1 MSRALIASA
10 LLAATLAACD
20 RKPAPP
26 VSTLPPTP
34 TPKPVVAAAPTPPP
48 TPTPAPPPTPAP
60 TPYVPIKS
68 LQTGSIFNGIQYRA
82 NLETTEGTTA
92 SADREKQDSYTV
104 EINVKVKVPKPHRNL
119 EELRKL
125 NDKLDK
131 VLPGLA
137 ALMPTAKVSQDYDDL
152 YRTKINSLRTNLNK
166 LDALLSR
173 HNFYD
178 CETILELQHPQTK
191 RRAILIQADMDVDTD
206 GADGDRLYTV
216 DNSSRTFQPFTSY
229 RWDKKTQNPN
239 PCVPHWEKRIA
250 ENEAKIKEAKG
261 ADAQKLKTDNARLRL
276 EVKEMERFS
285 FLIGAADPF
294 IVIPTPMVAHPRQG
308 PAIGDYCVVIYGDT
322 LYPGIIGDAGPTTKM
337 GEASLRICRQINAQA
352 TGAYRAV
359 ADLKVT
365 YLIFPAS
372 TERPMT
378 PPNYAQWRAKCEQL
392 LNEIGGYQGQ
402 LFEWPDITRPV
413 NPPPP
418 PPVVTPPPAVP
429 SATPAAPA
437 PAPGTAPATV
447 PATPAAPA
455 APTTPP
461 AGSPATPPPATPGI
475 SPPQAD

>member
-1 MSRALIASA
+1 M
-10 LLAATLAACD
+10 
-20 RKPAPP
+20 
-26 VSTLPPTP
+26 
-34 TPKPVVAAAPTPPP
+34 
-48 TPTPAPPPTPAP
+48 
-60 TPYVPIKS
+60 KS
-68 LQTGSIFNGIQYRA
+68 LQTGSIFNGINYRA
-82 NLETTEGTTA
+82 NLETSEGTTA
-92 SADREKQDSYTV
+92 TADREKQDSYTV

-119 EELRKL
+119 DDLRKL

-131 VLPGLA
+131 VLPGLP
-137 ALMPTAKVSQDYDDL
+137 ALLPTAKVSQDFDDL
-152 YRTKINSLRTNLNK
+152 YRTKVASLRTNLNK

-191 RRAILIQADMDVDTD
+191 RRAILVQADMDVDTD

-250 ENEAKIKEAKG
+250 ENEAKIKQSSAAE
-261 ADAQKLKTDNARLRL
+261 AQKLKTENARLRL

-285 FLIGAADPF
+285 FLIGVADPF
-294 IVIPTPMVAHPRQG
+294 IVIPTPMVAHPKQG
-308 PAIGDYCVVIYGDT
+308 PAIGDYCVVIYGDN
-322 LYPGIIGDAGPTTKM
+322 LYPAIIGDAGPTTKM

-352 TGAYRAV
+352 NGAYRPV
-359 ADLKVT
+359 GDLKVT

-402 LFEWPDITRPV
+402 LFDWPDITRPV

-418 PPVVTPPPAVP
+418 PPPVVTPPAPGTPATPGAPAAGPAAAQPAGTPAAPASPAAPTPGTSPAPAPPTPPAGTPAIPP
-429 SATPAAPA
+429 SATPAAA
-437 PAPGTAPATV
+437 
-447 PATPAAPA
+447 
-455 APTTPP
+455 
-461 AGSPATPPPATPGI
+461 
-475 SPPQAD
+475 Q